1 MHTLSTSLER
11 WCRCRLLLQL
21 FLKASGWSSNSS
33 GWIQPNL
40 GPTKVT
46 CCDTFDILR
55 HPWTMLSIQDIQASS
70 RCSTSLRYA
79 DKHFGPW
86 HPWIHETNWFD
97 SQISQ
102 VITFSSIEVPQVWK
116 KKRAKQDP
124 KLMYMRPHMLHAGHL
139 LKWQGP
145 LDTDWASVSN
155 IPQASWIA
163 ATDIDPGPKLLNQRL
178 KTTIGYRNWNHLE
191 PTVDLIYLTTVPK
204 NCCKLKTNRQITIHI
219 YSLSL
224 SVTVVDSEVL
234 TKENIGV
241 RCGQVAQLAVSAGD

>member
-1 MHTLSTSLER
+1 MKRSLALRLALCSNIQTPYYSSSGHLPAKPGAHSCPAVQNTALHIQDIDIDPCICWAKNHEKNNLHTLSTSLER

-46 CCDTFDILR
+46 CCGTR

-86 HPWIHETNWFD
+86 HPWIHETIWFD

-116 KKRAKQDP
+116 KK
-124 KLMYMRPHMLHAGHL
+124 
-139 LKWQGP
+139 QGRTGSQ
-145 LDTDWASVSN
+145 TDV
-155 IPQASWIA
+155 
-163 ATDIDPGPKLLNQRL
+163 
-178 KTTIGYRNWNHLE
+178 H
-191 PTVDLIYLTTVPK
+191 
-204 NCCKLKTNRQITIHI
+204 
-219 YSLSL
+219 
-224 SVTVVDSEVL
+224 
-234 TKENIGV
+234 
-241 RCGQVAQLAVSAGD
+241 